1 MLWLIYRSEIVL
13 INEVRSFIIGCV
25 SIRLSQIMIV
35 INRKIV
41 DPAGERPNNREGASS
56 PLLPFDTVRI
66 AVYLI
71 SLTGISY
78 YIS

>member
-1 MLWLIYRSEIVL
+1 ML

-41 DPAGERPNNREGASS
+41 DLAGERPNNREGASS
-56 PLLPFDTVRI
+56 PLLPFDTVRT

-71 SLTGISY
+71 SLTGIFC